1 MKSSLMKKLVVGAL
15 GVIMAV
21 SLAAC
26 GGSGSSSSSSSS
38 KKDYSKITADTSK
51 RTVTV
56 YAKVNGTYFTQ
67 STRHYLVF
75 KDGSNG
81 DKSVMTALG
90 SEKDFYGAM
99 IKIGGEPWDKMVPN
113 KKGQKTGGQKVKV
126 TVSWKGNKD
135 VPAVKTLKT
144 DNGQPKIDFRFSGNI
159 KNAYKNNTGCIAC
172 LDSCSTGIVSNAAYG
187 FGDIEGGKVK
197 VMGNSK
203 VLPKDGTI
211 VKVTFALQD

>member
-21 SLAAC
+21 SLVAC

-67 STRHYLVF
+67 STRHYVVF
-75 KDGSNG
+75 KGGSNG

-99 IKIGGEPWDKMVPN
+99 IKIGGEPWDKMIP
-113 KKGQKTGGQKVKV
+113 KKIGQKTGGQKVKV
-126 TVSWKGNKD
+126 TVSWKGHKD

-144 DNGQPKIDFRFSGNI
+144 DKGTPKIDFRFSGNI

-172 LDSCSTGIVSNAAYG
+172 LDSCATGIVSNAAYG

>member
-1 MKSSLMKKLVVGAL
+1 MKKLVVGAL

-21 SLAAC
+21 SLVAC

-67 STRHYLVF
+67 STRHYVVF
-75 KDGSNG
+75 KGGSNG

-99 IKIGGEPWDKMVPN
+99 IKIGGEPWDKMIP
-113 KKGQKTGGQKVKV
+113 KKMGQKTGGQKVKV
-126 TVSWKGNKD
+126 TVSWKGHKN

-144 DNGQPKIDFRFSGNI
+144 DKRTPKIDFRFSGNI

-172 LDSCSTGIVSNAAYG
+172 LDSCATGIVSNAAYG

>member
-21 SLAAC
+21 SLVAC

-56 YAKVNGTYFTQ
+56 YAKVNCTYFTQ
-67 STRHYLVF
+67 STRHYVVF
-75 KDGSNG
+75 KGGSNG

-99 IKIGGEPWDKMVPN
+99 IKIGGEPWDKMIP
-113 KKGQKTGGQKVKV
+113 KKMGQKTGGQKVKV
-126 TVSWKGNKD
+126 TVSWKGHKN

-144 DNGQPKIDFRFSGNI
+144 DKGTPKIDFRFSGNI

-172 LDSCSTGIVSNAAYG
+172 LDSCATGIVSNAAYG

>member
-1 MKSSLMKKLVVGAL
+1 MKKLVVGAL

-21 SLAAC
+21 SLVAC

-67 STRHYLVF
+67 STRHYVVF
-75 KDGSNG
+75 KGGSNG

-99 IKIGGEPWDKMVPN
+99 IKIGGEPWDKMIP
-113 KKGQKTGGQKVKV
+113 KKMGQKTGGQKVKV
-126 TVSWKGNKD
+126 TVSWKGHKN

-144 DNGQPKIDFRFSGNI
+144 DKGTPKIDFRFSGNI

-172 LDSCSTGIVSNAAYG
+172 LDSCATGIVSNAAYG
-187 FGDIEGGKVK
+187 FGDIEGGIVK

>member
-1 MKSSLMKKLVVGAL
+1 MKKSLMKKIVVGAL

-26 GGSGSSSSSSSS
+26 GGSGSSSSGS
-38 KKDYSKITADTSK
+38 KKTDYSKVTADTAK

-67 STRHYLVF
+67 STRHYVVF
-75 KDGSNG
+75 KGGSNG

-99 IKIGGEPWDKMVPN
+99 IKIGGEPWDKMIP
-113 KKGQKTGGQKVKV
+113 KKIGQKTGGQKVKV
-126 TVSWKGNKD
+126 TVSWKDHKD

-144 DNGQPKIDFRFSGNI
+144 DKGTPKIDFRFSGNI

-172 LDSCSTGIVSNAAYG
+172 LDSCATGIVSNAAYG